1 MTRPPLTDFADVY
14 RGEILRDLACVPLW
28 CWTCSEIEFRVVCGI
43 GSSPDGIAIDEDAM
57 RAIVAEAKRRGMKP
71 PTVRHFNPDAPV
83 GTWEHAA
90 GLVVDEEMPPISGAI
105 ASTGGAHWVTAAHGR
120 KVLGLD
126 RECDDCKHGVELDGD
141 GNHREPYADDGY
153 DRITPCARLNPPEKP
168 DGSTA
173 TDADRAA
180 GYNADDVTAFRERF
194 EPVEQARAAYLRGE
208 GRRWQ
213 RIGGQ
218 LHDLERGP
226 DGLLVR
232 R

>member
-1 MTRPPLTDFADVY
+1 MTRPPLTDFADRVY
-14 RGEILRDLACVPLW
+14 CESDLSALPIVRDERLY
-28 CWTCSEIEFRVVCGI
+28 
-43 GSSPDGIAIDEDAM
+43 ED
-57 RAIVAEAKRRGMKP
+57 
-71 PTVRHFNPDAPV
+71 
-83 GTWEHAA
+83 
-90 GLVVDEEMPPISGAI
+90 S
-105 ASTGGAHWVTAAHGR
+105 
-120 KVLGLD
+120 
-126 RECDDCKHGVELDGD
+126 
-141 GNHREPYADDGY
+141 
-153 DRITPCARLNPPEKP
+153 NPPEKP

>member
-1 MTRPPLTDFADVY
+1 MSRPPLTDFADRVY
-14 RGEILRDLACVPLW
+14 
-28 CWTCSEIEFRVVCGI
+28 
-43 GSSPDGIAIDEDAM
+43 
-57 RAIVAEAKRRGMKP
+57 
-71 PTVRHFNPDAPV
+71 
-83 GTWEHAA
+83 
-90 GLVVDEEMPPISGAI
+90 
-105 ASTGGAHWVTAAHGR
+105 
-120 KVLGLD
+120 

-168 DGSTA
+168 DGSP
-173 TDADRAA
+173 AA
-180 GYNADDVTAFRERF
+180 E
-194 EPVEQARAAYLRGE
+194 VEQARAAYLRGE